1 MNVLMSYSPLFPF
14 IKCSHLFV
22 KMCHS
27 TYFSCLMIAYLESVF
42 YPKYMTLSHSTGRE
56 NSEERHLLPHR
67 CMFVPTAS

>member
-42 YPKYMTLSHSTGRE
+42 YPFLAACESL
-56 NSEERHLLPHR
+56 HLW
-67 CMFVPTAS
+67 TDSGGT